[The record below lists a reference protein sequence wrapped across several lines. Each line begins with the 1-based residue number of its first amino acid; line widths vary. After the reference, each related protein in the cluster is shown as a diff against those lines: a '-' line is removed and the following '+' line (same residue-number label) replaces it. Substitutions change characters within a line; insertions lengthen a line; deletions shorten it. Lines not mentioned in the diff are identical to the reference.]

1 MAIDFPNS
9 PTTNQLYTVGSRSW
23 KWDGDTWN
31 IYAATPAIYV
41 QDSAPTSPINGDQWY
56 ESDTGRWFL
65 RYQSVWVEI
74 GNATD
79 IAEALQPS
87 QVTAL
92 SAVTSLTSDDVFPVV
107 DSPASATASS
117 KITYGNLVTNMSSS
131 LAPGLVLITSGITT
145 NAGNSVSN
153 GVVTVGSAV
162 SSIEVNGAFSS
173 NYDSYKIIYTGGN
186 ASTGMNIRMRMGA
199 TTTNYYSSL
208 IYNSFASSTPTGV
221 TQNNTV
227 TFWEWAGA
235 ADTTSNFAD
244 ITLLSPF
251 IAERTRM
258 ISNWSPNDAAGYSSN
273 ILLDTTS
280 YTSFTFLP
288 GVTANT
294 FTGGTIRVYGYRN

>member
-1 MAIDFPNS
+1 
-9 PTTNQLYTVGSRSW
+9 
-23 KWDGDTWN
+23 
-31 IYAATPAIYV
+31 
-41 QDSAPTSPINGDQWY
+41 
-56 ESDTGRWFL
+56 
-65 RYQSVWVEI
+65 
-74 GNATD
+74 
-79 IAEALQPS
+79 
-87 QVTAL
+87 
-92 SAVTSLTSDDVFPVV
+92 
-107 DSPASATASS
+107 
-117 KITYGNLVTNMSSS
+117 MSSS

-227 TFWEWAGA
+227 TFWEWGGA
-235 ADTTSNFAD
+235 VDTTSNFAD

-251 IAERTRM
+251 LAERTRM

-288 GVTANT
+288 GQSGHT